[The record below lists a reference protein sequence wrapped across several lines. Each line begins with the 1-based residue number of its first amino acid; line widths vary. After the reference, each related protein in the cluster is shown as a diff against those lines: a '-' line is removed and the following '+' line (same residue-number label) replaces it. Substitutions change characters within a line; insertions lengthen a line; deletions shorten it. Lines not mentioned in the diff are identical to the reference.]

1 MTRLLRENSLLRLAL
16 APFVWPLVLV
26 YATGIRLKNAAYDL
40 RIRKPRR
47 LRWPVISVGNL
58 SMGGTGK
65 TPMVLLLARLLQE
78 RGWSVDVLSRGYGRD
93 SPHVSQ
99 VDPNMQENAAE
110 KFGDEPLLM
119 ARRGISVYVG
129 THRYQAGL
137 LAERNTADPVGP
149 HRLHIL
155 DDGFQ
160 HRRLARSVDIVLLQ
174 REDFEDEML
183 PLGRLREPLSAL
195 ERADI
200 CVLRAEDADLT
211 MRVLQLM
218 RQSDPARV
226 WIVER
231 RTMLPATA
239 MLGGIIPAAL
249 AFCAVG
255 NPSGFS
261 KGLCDAGVTVQK
273 EIAFRDHHVYTQ
285 TDIARL
291 KVAARDSHARFFI
304 TTEKDSVRLSSRLR
318 SQLEEEIPLIVA
330 GLELS
335 LQDEA
340 TCMAT
345 LESLIAQRLQT
356 SVRNVR

>member
-1 MTRLLRENSLLRLAL
+1 MTRLRENSLLRLTVSPL
-16 APFVWPLVLV
+16 AWPLVLL
-26 YATGIRLKNAAYDL
+26 YAAGVRLKNAAYDS
-40 RIRKPRR
+40 RISKPRQ
-47 LRWPVISVGNL
+47 LAWPVISVGNL

-93 SPHVSQ
+93 SDLVVRVSPESDWRQ
-99 VDPNMQENAAE
+99 
-110 KFGDEPLLM
+110 FGDEPYLM
-119 ARRGISVYVG
+119 AQHGLSVFVG
-129 THRYQAGL
+129 ADRYGAGL
-137 LAERNTADPVGP
+137 HAEEDGLADDGAGRASTRRV
-149 HRLHIL
+149 HVL

-160 HRRLARSVDIVLLQ
+160 HRRLARSLNLVLLRRVDLQ
-174 REDFEDEML
+174 DEML

-211 MRVLQLM
+211 ERVLRLM

-231 RTMLPATA
+231 RTMLPAA
-239 MLGGIIPAAL
+239 ALGGIIPTVL

-255 NPSGFS
+255 DPLGFS
-261 KGLCDAGVTVQK
+261 NGLRQAGVTVQK

-291 KVAARDSHARFFI
+291 KVAARDSHARFFV

-340 TCMAT
+340 GCLAT
-345 LESLIAQRLQT
+345 LESLTARRLQIPG
-356 SVRNVR
+356 RNVR